1 MQEPI
6 TVSALNNQIKTL
18 LESTFLSVYVEGE
31 VSRVTYHRSGHL
43 YFTLKDE
50 ESAISCVMFRGNN
63 RYLKFRLEEGMKVL
77 VSGAISVFVPRGGYQ
92 INCFSI
98 EPYGIGSLALAYEQ
112 LKKRLE
118 AKGYFD
124 MERKKPLKK
133 YPDKIVLV
141 TSKTGAAIE
150 DMLKVASKRWPL
162 VKIILIDTLVQG
174 EGAAEEI
181 AKNIKIADSLNADV
195 IVIGRG
201 GGSLEDLWA
210 FNEEIVADA
219 VYEAETPIV
228 SAVGHEIDTLISDY
242 VADLRA
248 PTPSAAM
255 EMILPDINEEFMNI
269 DSLFQDFDDVMDNI
283 FHKKEQVLSHLF
295 ALYKQ
300 NSLISKIELFKEE
313 IKSVRER
320 FDTYIDFVFER
331 KRKECEDLKRSLN
344 EAVNGVFTRKSDQL
358 LSLKRSLEN
367 NDPSKR
373 SKRGF
378 AQIVRN
384 GKITALKELSE
395 GDEIE
400 LQDAF
405 ASVTASVN
413 GVKKF

>member
-124 MERKKPLKK
+124 MEKKKSLKR